1 MNSASICQL
10 ASKASYIEG
19 TFLTA
24 LKMLKSLLNMRREI
38 ESEDRFTMEG
48 GADLSITRQF
58 LPGGGQEFSGG
69 REIDIGVKY

>member
-48 GADLSITRQF
+48 GADLSITDSSCQVEGKNFRVGEK
-58 LPGGGQEFSGG
+58 LISG
-69 REIDIGVKY
+69 